1 MIADEK
7 YHVSTIVQRQY
18 DMGYKS
24 VESALQLAGGQ
35 AVMQRYVDTGVQ
47 QVRHNNVSSPYI
59 QKIIGQ

>member
-1 MIADEK
+1 M
-7 YHVSTIVQRQY
+7 
-18 DMGYKS
+18 S